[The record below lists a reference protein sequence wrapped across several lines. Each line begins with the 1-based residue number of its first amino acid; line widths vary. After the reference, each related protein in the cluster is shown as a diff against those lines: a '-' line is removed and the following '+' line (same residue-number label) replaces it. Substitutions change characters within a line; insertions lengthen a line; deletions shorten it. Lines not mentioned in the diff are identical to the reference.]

1 MTAAFEKAGHGCF
14 IYSVVRD
21 MMHVYYG
28 KFSNPAEEALY
39 EQLYASPHEAYVYGP
54 LPAGC
59 DALMIAALE
68 TDEACPGRCAPP
80 LRRCR
85 KRNICASARFWRG
98 DIRDI
103 RGWKF

>member
-1 MTAAFEKAGHGCF
+1 MPETAARAVAGAFEKAGHGCF

-28 KFSNPAEEALY
+28 AFSNPAEEALY

-68 TDEACPGRCAPP
+68 TDEAAGALCFRLCGYSR
-80 LRRCR
+80 
-85 KRNICASARFWRG
+85 
-98 DIRDI
+98 
-103 RGWKF
+103 